1 MYKRQWQG
9 VAKNIHSALYFDL
22 LDSFSAA
29 LLVDGQIIYGAN
41 FNAGNLST
49 AEKLKNAQHLG
60 GKALDDAINQIASFA
75 MFLDTELIII
85 SAQKSDMTS
94 ISSLLNA
101 EIKKNGTNIKV
112 VEPQLADR
120 NEVLGA
126 LKMALTLSFEE

>member
-1 MYKRQWQG
+1 
-9 VAKNIHSALYFDL
+9 
-22 LDSFSAA
+22 
-29 LLVDGQIIYGAN
+29 
-41 FNAGNLST
+41 
-49 AEKLKNAQHLG
+49 
-60 GKALDDAINQIASFA
+60 